1 MQKDSIDNRSWKGQL
16 ALSGI
21 LAGTLIAMM
30 LLTGCSSMSQD
41 SAGNPF
47 RFNPKTGAMGSPGWD
62 Y

>member
-1 MQKDSIDNRSWKGQL
+1 MQKESKDNRSWTGQL

-30 LLTGCSSMSQD
+30 LLTGCASISQD

-47 RFNPKTGAMGSPGWD
+47 RFNPETGAMGSPGWD